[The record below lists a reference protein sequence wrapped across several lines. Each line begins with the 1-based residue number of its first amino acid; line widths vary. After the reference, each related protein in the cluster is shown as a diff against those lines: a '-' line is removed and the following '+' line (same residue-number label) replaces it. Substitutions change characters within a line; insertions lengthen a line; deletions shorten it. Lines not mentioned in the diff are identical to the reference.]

1 MKKRLLL
8 AVLTLIVAVLAGAI
22 AFVACYHASVTPS
35 CCRDH
40 HPVAKELGWLQHEYH
55 LSDAQLERIQQLHAD
70 FAPRCAEMCRR
81 VGTQRARLAALI
93 QAGHETS
100 SEVAEAL
107 KATAALELECRQASL
122 SHIYA
127 VAAAMPPEEGHRYVS
142 TMTAAIVA
150 PGMPAGKAGNSA
162 MSCDTNHPR

>member
-8 AVLTLIVAVLAGAI
+8 AALTLVIAVLAGVL
-22 AFVACYHASVTPS
+22 AFVACFHASVPE

-40 HPVAKELGWLQHEYH
+40 HPLAKELGWLQHEYH
-55 LSDAQLERIQQLHAD
+55 LSDAQLERVHQLHAD
-70 FAPRCAEMCRR
+70 FTPRCAEMCRR
-81 VGTQRARLAALI
+81 VGIQRARLSTLI
-93 QAGHETS
+93 QAGHEAS
-100 SEVAEAL
+100 PEVAEAL
-107 KATAALELECRQASL
+107 KTTAALELECRQASL

-127 VAAAMPPEEGHRYVS
+127 VAAAMPPEEGRRYIA

-162 MSCDTNHPR
+162 MSCDMNHPQ